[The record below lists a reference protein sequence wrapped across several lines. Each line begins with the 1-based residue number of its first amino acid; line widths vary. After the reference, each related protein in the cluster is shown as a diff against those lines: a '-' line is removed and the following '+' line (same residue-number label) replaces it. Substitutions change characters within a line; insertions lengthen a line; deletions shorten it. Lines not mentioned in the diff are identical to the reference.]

1 LKIQNLNI
9 FAMNKLLLFV
19 VSLLYL
25 TGSGTAADDMVSPS
39 ALNWID
45 SDLWT
50 MGSGIF
56 VLLYEFLVLKLPTNK
71 TLSLIGNLYK
81 LLTRFIPD
89 KSANGGKFVIKD

>member
-1 LKIQNLNI
+1 
-9 FAMNKLLLFV
+9 MNKLLLLFV
-19 VSLLYL
+19 IFLMCWTVS
-25 TGSGTAADDMVSPS
+25 GNAAEELALPSSP
-39 ALNWID
+39 NWID
-45 SDLWT
+45 SNLWT
-50 MGSGIF
+50 VGSGIF

>member
-1 LKIQNLNI
+1 
-9 FAMNKLLLFV
+9 MNKILISLVFLLLCW
-19 VSLLYL
+19 
-25 TGSGTAADDMVSPS
+25 TGSVNAADELAMPSSP
-39 ALNWID
+39 NWMD
-45 SDLWT
+45 SDLLT

-89 KSANGGKFVIKD
+89 KSANGRKFVIKD

>member
-1 LKIQNLNI
+1 
-9 FAMNKLLLFV
+9 
-19 VSLLYL
+19 
-25 TGSGTAADDMVSPS
+25 
-39 ALNWID
+39 
-45 SDLWT
+45 

-89 KSANGGKFVIKD
+89 RSANGGKFDIKD

>member
-1 LKIQNLNI
+1 
-9 FAMNKLLLFV
+9 MNKILFLLVFLM
-19 VSLLYL
+19 LCW
-25 TGSGTAADDMVSPS
+25 TGSGNAADELALPSSP
-39 ALNWID
+39 NWID
-45 SDLWT
+45 SNLWT

-89 KSANGGKFVIKD
+89 KSVNGGRFVIKD

>member
-1 LKIQNLNI
+1 
-9 FAMNKLLLFV
+9 MNKLLVLLVIF
-19 VSLLYL
+19 LLYW
-25 TGSGTAADDMVSPS
+25 TGSCKAADEFTLPS
-39 ALNWID
+39 APNWMD
-45 SDLWT
+45 SNLWT

-89 KSANGGKFVIKD
+89 RSANGGKFDIKD

>member
-1 LKIQNLNI
+1 
-9 FAMNKLLLFV
+9 MNKLLLLFV
-19 VSLLYL
+19 VFVLYW
-25 TGSGTAADDMVSPS
+25 TGSCNAADELALPSSP
-39 ALNWID
+39 NWID
-45 SDLWT
+45 SNLWT

-89 KSANGGKFVIKD
+89 RSVNGGKFDIKD